1 MDRLDAMAVLLAA
14 VETGSL
20 TAASRRLRMPLAT
33 VSRKV
38 ADLEAHLSTRLL
50 IRSSR
55 RLELTDAGRAYVE
68 ASRVILQQVEE
79 AERMAAGEYVVPRG
93 DLTVTA
99 PIVFGRLHVLPV
111 IVAFLKAFPDIN
123 LRLSLSDRQ
132 VNLVEDHIDLAIR
145 IGNLPDSNLVA
156 TALGTIRRATY
167 ASPAYLARR
176 GTPLRPQELAEHD
189 CITFEGFTSP
199 RVWTFMS
206 GKNEV
211 VIPVQSRLTVTTA
224 EAAVDAAV
232 AELGITRLLSYQAA
246 AAVNA
251 GELQV
256 LLEAFEPAPWPVSA
270 VYVAQGLVPVKLRA
284 FLDYAVP
291 RLRARLAA
299 LVGPA

>member
-1 MDRLDAMAVLLAA
+1 MDRLDAMAVLVAA
-14 VETGSL
+14 AEAGSL

-38 ADLEAHLSTRLL
+38 ADLEAHLRTRLL

-68 ASRVILQQVEE
+68 ASRGILQQVDE
-79 AERMAAGEYVVPRG
+79 AERTAAGEYVAPRG
-93 DLTVTA
+93 DLVVTA

-111 IVAFLKAFPDIN
+111 VIEFLKAYPEIN

-132 VNLVEDHIDLAIR
+132 ANLVEDHIDLAIR

-176 GTPLRPQELAEHD
+176 GTPTALHELPGHD

-199 RVWTFMS
+199 KVWSFMS
-206 GKNEV
+206 GKSE
-211 VIPVQSRLTVTTA
+211 IAIHVQSRLSVTTA
-224 EAAVDAAV
+224 EAAIDAAV
-232 AELGITRLLSYQAA
+232 AELGLTRLLSYQAA
-246 AAVNA
+246 AAVA
-251 GELQV
+251 RGRLQI
-256 LLEAFEPAPWPVSA
+256 LLEAFEPSPWPVSA
-270 VYVAQGLVPVKLRA
+270 VYVAQGPVPVKLRA
-284 FLDYAVP
+284 FLDFAVP
-291 RLRARLAA
+291 RLRERMAVL
-299 LVGPA
+299 PAT